1 MTSSLGKPVV
11 LRCSLQ
17 GPGAEEEDPP
27 DVVWMRDG
35 QTLHYADTNQVQV
48 PFSTDS
54 WRVTS
59 TLRLVCL
66 SVCLSVCVSLC
77 LSVCLPVS
85 Y

>member
-11 LRCSLQ
+11 LHCSLQ
-17 GPGAEEEDPP
+17 GPGGEEEDPP

-35 QTLHYADTNQVQV
+35 QPLHYADTNQVQV

-59 TLRLVCL
+59 TLRLVLDCL
-66 SVCLSVCVSLC
+66 SVCLSSC
-77 LSVCLPVS
+77 LAV
-85 Y
+85 